1 MMSSSDLNR
10 PSRRVLSVASL
21 TALIKSTLQGDFG
34 SVWVEGELS
43 DVTRPQSGHVYFT
56 LKDADAQIRAVMWRS
71 TAEQLRFRLEDGMQ
85 VICGGGLDVYPPRGT
100 YQLIVRKIEPQ
111 GVGALQLALQQ
122 LQQRL
127 AAEGLFD
134 RRHKKPLPRFP
145 RQIALVTSPTGAA
158 VRDFLEVLRDR
169 WAGAHL
175 LVIPTRV
182 QGEGAAREIALAI
195 AAAHRLRPR
204 PDVLVVG
211 RGGGSVED
219 LWCFNEEPVVR
230 AIFAAE
236 IPVIS
241 AVGHEIDVTL
251 ADLVADVR
259 ALTPTDAGQLVAP
272 ATDELQLVL
281 RNLRKRLVNAL
292 RSRAVEARTRW
303 QALANSRVFRR
314 PLDAIHDRQRRI
326 DELEIRSRRAIQ
338 WRLEA
343 AREQLASSASRL
355 EALSPLAVLARGYSL
370 TESVNSGGLV
380 RDANTLQVGDQIR
393 SRFAVGQAIST
404 VTQIETTPAPQ
415 AAAMQAE
422 QNRAG
427 G

>member
-1 MMSSSDLNR
+1 MMSSYETNQA
-10 PSRRVLSVASL
+10 SRRVLSVAGL
-21 TALIKSTLQGDFG
+21 TAQIKSALQTDFG

-43 DVTRPQSGHVYFT
+43 DVTRPQSGHIYFT

-100 YQLIVRKIEPQ
+100 YQLVVRKLEPQ
-111 GVGALQLALQQ
+111 GVGALQLALKQ

-134 RRHKKPLPRFP
+134 RRYKKPLPRFP
-145 RQIALVTSPTGAA
+145 RRIAFITSPTGAA

-169 WAGAHL
+169 WVGADL

-182 QGEGAAREIALAI
+182 QGDGAAREIALAI

-211 RGGGSVED
+211 RGGGSIED

-272 ATDELQLVL
+272 ATEELWVAL
-281 RNLRKRLVNAL
+281 RNLRQRLAQAL
-292 RSRAVEARTRW
+292 RHRAAEARARW
-303 QALANSRVFRR
+303 QALAENRVFRR
-314 PLDAIHDRQRRI
+314 PLDAIHERQRRM
-326 DELEIRSRRAIQ
+326 DELEIRLQRAAQ
-338 WRLEA
+338 RRLES
-343 AREQLASSASRL
+343 ARDQLASSANRL

-370 TESVNSGGLV
+370 TEEVDSRKLIRNANSLH
-380 RDANTLQVGDQIR
+380 VGDQIR
-393 SRFAVGQAIST
+393 SRFASGQTIST
-404 VTQIETTPAPQ
+404 VTRIESDSISPAPG
-415 AAAMQAE
+415 
-422 QNRAG
+422 N
-427 G
+427 